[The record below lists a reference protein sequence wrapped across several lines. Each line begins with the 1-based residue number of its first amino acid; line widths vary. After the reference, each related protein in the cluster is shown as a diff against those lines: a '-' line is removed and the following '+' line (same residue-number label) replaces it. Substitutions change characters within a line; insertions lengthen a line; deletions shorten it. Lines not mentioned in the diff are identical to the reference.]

1 MGIGVMFLCNHG
13 AGSWRRQQLDKVHL
27 PLSAFRTWPDRG
39 TLVALRECSPG
50 MVPSPFV
57 PSQKQDRQ
65 IGEQIRAAPG
75 RSSEWAGA
83 LMFRVFAPFPGNH
96 GGRCGYG
103 SLFFLVADVT
113 GTIKPAAQESPVI
126 HLRFECAAAE
136 FNPPLSSRLPRCSL
150 SGSADIEVKRRCRSR
165 GIPQR
170 FIWTILPKTPSTSIP
185 ALISTPPRG

>member
-1 MGIGVMFLCNHG
+1 MPCPDKPPINIR
-13 AGSWRRQQLDKVHL
+13 GS
-27 PLSAFRTWPDRG
+27 
-39 TLVALRECSPG
+39 LVTLRECSPG
-50 MVPSPFV
+50 MVPSPIV
-57 PSQKQDRQ
+57 PSQKQERQ

-83 LMFRVFAPFPGNH
+83 LTFRVFTPFPGNR

-103 SLFFLVADVT
+103 SLFFLLADFT
-113 GTIKPAAQESPVI
+113 GTTKPAAQERPVI
-126 HLRFECAAAE
+126 NLRFECAAAD
-136 FNPPLSSRLPRCSL
+136 FSPPMSSRLPRCSL

-170 FIWTILPKTPSTSIP
+170 FIWTILPKTPSKSIP